1 MLGFALLYPTYEDY
15 LIPDSRH
22 HISVLNYARLRLT
35 FDIASPTDTS
45 IRDIYKIT
53 MTTLNQEFDLLA
65 QSVNQ
70 TLTAH
75 HQQLQIQQEQIKS
88 LTQLLNSCR
97 NSSVDS
103 HCISAIDRLIEML
116 DRHQQ
121 SASQVYSVLN
131 ALTQAKDARNLTID
145 TQGEIATYLKLELGE
160 LAQRLGID
168 RLTKLSTAANSATA
182 WSKLMAEYADPDDY
196 QWQFPS
202 FKRGFYHKTHQ
213 QVIGTKTI
221 KLVSTSSLN

>member
-1 MLGFALLYPTYEDY
+1 
-15 LIPDSRH
+15 
-22 HISVLNYARLRLT
+22 
-35 FDIASPTDTS
+35 
-45 IRDIYKIT
+45 
-53 MTTLNQEFDLLA
+53 MTTINQELDRLA

-70 TLTAH
+70 TLTTH

-103 HCISAIDRLIEML
+103 HCISAIERLIEIL

-121 SASQVYSVLN
+121 SASEVYRVLN

-145 TQGEIATYLKLELGE
+145 AQGEIATYLKLELGE

-168 RLTKLSTAANSATA
+168 RLTKLSTAAHNATA
-182 WSKLMAEYADPDDY
+182 WSNLMGEYPDPEDY

-213 QVIGTKTI
+213 EVVGTKTV
-221 KLVSTSSLN
+221 KLAQSSSLN

>member
-1 MLGFALLYPTYEDY
+1 
-15 LIPDSRH
+15 
-22 HISVLNYARLRLT
+22 
-35 FDIASPTDTS
+35 
-45 IRDIYKIT
+45 
-53 MTTLNQEFDLLA
+53 MTTINQELDRLA

-70 TLTAH
+70 TLTTH

-103 HCISAIDRLIEML
+103 HCISAIERLIEIL

-121 SASQVYSVLN
+121 SASEVYRVLN

-145 TQGEIATYLKLELGE
+145 EQGEIATYLKLELGE

-168 RLTKLSTAANSATA
+168 RLTKLSTAAHNATT
-182 WSKLMAEYADPDDY
+182 WSNLMGEYPDPEDY

-213 QVIGTKTI
+213 EVVGTKTV
-221 KLVSTSSLN
+221 KLAQSSSLN

>member
-1 MLGFALLYPTYEDY
+1 
-15 LIPDSRH
+15 
-22 HISVLNYARLRLT
+22 
-35 FDIASPTDTS
+35 
-45 IRDIYKIT
+45 

-75 HQQLQIQQEQIKS
+75 HQQLQLQQQQIKS

-97 NSSVDS
+97 NSTVDS
-103 HCISAIDRLIEML
+103 HCISAIERLIEIL

-121 SASQVYSVLN
+121 SATQVYSVLN

-145 TQGEIATYLKLELGE
+145 PQGEIATYLKLELGE
-160 LAQRLGID
+160 LAQRVGITQ
-168 RLTKLSTAANSATA
+168 LTKLSTAANSAIA
-182 WSKLMAEYADPDDY
+182 WAKLMTEYPDPDDY

-202 FKRGFYHKTHQ
+202 FKRGFYHKTHLE
-213 QVIGTKTI
+213 VIGTKTV
-221 KLVSTSSLN
+221 KLASTSSLN

>member
-1 MLGFALLYPTYEDY
+1 
-15 LIPDSRH
+15 
-22 HISVLNYARLRLT
+22 
-35 FDIASPTDTS
+35 
-45 IRDIYKIT
+45 
-53 MTTLNQEFDLLA
+53 MTTINQEFDLLA

-70 TLTAH
+70 TLTTH
-75 HQQLQIQQEQIKS
+75 HQQLQLQQEQIKS

-97 NSSVDS
+97 NSTVDS
-103 HCISAIDRLIEML
+103 HCISAIERLIEIL

-121 SASQVYSVLN
+121 SAAQVYSVLN

-168 RLTKLSTAANSATA
+168 RITKLSTAANSTTG
-182 WSKLMAEYADPDDY
+182 WSKLMAEYPDPDDY

-202 FKRGFYHKTHQ
+202 VKRGFYHKTHQ
-213 QVIGTKTI
+213 QVIGTKTV
-221 KLVSTSSLN
+221 KLVSSSSLN